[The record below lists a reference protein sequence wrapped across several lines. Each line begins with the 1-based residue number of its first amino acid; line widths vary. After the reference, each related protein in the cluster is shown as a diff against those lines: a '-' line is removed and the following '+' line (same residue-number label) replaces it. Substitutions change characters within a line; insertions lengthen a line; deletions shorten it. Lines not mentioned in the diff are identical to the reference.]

1 MTLQIDAWD
10 DTHSAAGESS
20 ERTGSRL
27 WFPVGLAAAT
37 IAWGGNQFTPLL
49 VMYRHDRGL
58 SLVTVDLMLAAYV
71 VGIVPTLVIGG
82 PLSDRFGRRRLF
94 LPAPFVGMLGSALLA
109 SGAAAPAMLF
119 VGRIVSGVAIGL
131 AMAVGTSWIKELS
144 TRRWDSEAD
153 EASGARRAS
162 LSLTAG
168 FLLGAGIAGALAQWA
183 PEPQVLPYLVH
194 IAISVPI
201 ALRVLRTPETHSIS
215 TVSSGTRSTRL
226 RDDLRLPSI
235 RHAGLLATI
244 VPTAPWV
251 FGCAGVAYAV
261 LPGLAAGHVGGF
273 RVAFSAF
280 ATVVTLGAGVL
291 IQPFARR
298 LDRPGSTRALTIAMG
313 AAAIGMAVAAL
324 GSSTLSVP
332 LVLLAAALLGCAY
345 GINLVS
351 GLLHVQRIAGP
362 GDLAGLTAVFY
373 GLSYLGFAAPA
384 VMSVLAPHVS
394 YPVMLSVGAAV
405 AAVTCWWLR
414 RQAPTTSL
422 G

>member
-1 MTLQIDAWD
+1 MTLEILAWD
-10 DTHSAAGESS
+10 DAHSTAGESS
-20 ERTGSRL
+20 EQSRSRM
-27 WFPVGLAAAT
+27 WFPVGLAAAAT
-37 IAWGGNQFTPLL
+37 AWGGNQFTPLL

-71 VGIVPTLVIGG
+71 VGIVPTLAIGG

-94 LPAPFVGMLGSALLA
+94 LPAPFIAMLGSVLLA
-109 SGAAAPAMLF
+109 TGAAVPAMLF

-144 TRRWDSEAD
+144 SSRWDTGAD
-153 EASGARRAS
+153 DAAGARRAS

-168 FLLGAGIAGALAQWA
+168 FLLGAGVAGALAQWGPA
-183 PEPQVLPYLVH
+183 PRVLPYLVH
-194 IAISVPI
+194 IVISVPI
-201 ALRVLRTPETHSIS
+201 ALLVLRTPETRPLSAFGS
-215 TVSSGTRSTRL
+215 PARRSRL

-273 RVAFSAF
+273 RVAFSAL
-280 ATVVTLGAGVL
+280 ATVVALGAGVL

-298 LDRPGSTRALTIAMG
+298 LDRPGSTPALTIAMG
-313 AAAIGMAVAAL
+313 ATAIGMAVAAL
-324 GSSTLSVP
+324 ASSTLSVP
-332 LVLLAAALLGCAY
+332 LVLLAAAVLGCAY

-351 GLLHVQRIAGP
+351 GLLHVQRTAGA